1 MKPFAN
7 LRETLQSNQ
16 GVDVKTKQ
24 NIKCI
29 FEFVG
34 CTFSSL
40 VNKPL
45 LGTWELV
52 SLWDNEKNEKKIY
65 ADSRTTL
72 SLSTTLQ

>member
-7 LRETLQSNQ
+7 LREILQSNQ

>member
-1 MKPFAN
+1 
-7 LRETLQSNQ
+7 LQSNQ

-52 SLWDNEKNEKKIY
+52 SLWDNEKNEKKFMLTQEQHY
-65 ADSRTTL
+65 RYQQHFNKRSN
-72 SLSTTLQ
+72 